1 LTALLLTALLLTT
14 LCLTAPVAGV
24 CDADRSSVRSVVHR
38 SVVRLWRLC
47 GGGAQDG
54 AA

>member
-1 LTALLLTALLLTT
+1 LTALLLTALRLTA
-14 LCLTAPVAGV
+14 LPLTAPVAGAF
-24 CDADRSSVRSVVHR
+24 DADRSSVRSVVHR
-38 SVVRLWRLC
+38 SVVRLWRLR